1 MILKEEEQ
9 GRFKELLLYC
19 HANPKSVYKLV
30 TKGNSRLAYYDTDY
44 ETDNGL
50 EMDEPGY
57 EEYQGIAFM
66 SVNGEGLFEIN
77 YHNLPEEVYDDRHLV
92 I

>member
-1 MILKEEEQ
+1 MILREEEQ
-9 GRFKELLLYC
+9 GRFKTLLLYC
-19 HANPKSVYKLV
+19 HAHPKSVYKCEDQ
-30 TKGNSRLAYYDTDY
+30 GGCRLAYYDTDY

-66 SVNGEGLFEIN
+66 SVNDGSLFEIN
-77 YHNLPEEVYDDRHLV
+77 YHNLPTTVYDNQYRV